1 MSNPTRKSNTDD
13 CSMDAERYGRGKCH
27 EDAVEY
33 LKGPVFANIRC
44 QVRRAI
50 LDRFTLQP
58 GVLKGEWRRKCTELT
73 RRYQRQRCL
82 TYEHAEAEAF
92 EDVLCA
98 LWHTKKAP

>member
-1 MSNPTRKSNTDD
+1 MSSPTRKSNADD
-13 CSMDAERYGRGKCH
+13 HSMDAGNC
-27 EDAVEY
+27 
-33 LKGPVFANIRC
+33 LKGVNLANVRC

-50 LDRFTLQP
+50 LNRNALQP
-58 GVLKGEWRRKCTELT
+58 HVLKGEWRRKCTELT

-98 LWHTKKAP
+98 LWLAGKKC